1 MVIRCID
8 NSPKCILGENPLWYE
23 HASVFLWTDIMKG
36 TIYAY
41 SLETGIVRPVLE
53 SQFQIGAFVIDR
65 DDNLVLLTEKGLIRA
80 QYKGIAFQLDWE
92 SLMPIALNPDERF
105 NDAIVDG
112 KGRILAGSKR
122 ESNTGGKLFCFE
134 AGMPHKILLEGL
146 SISNGMGFTE
156 DNKILFHTDSGPKK
170 ITAYQYDIV
179 DASITNPTLVYQS
192 TDFSTPDGMTVD
204 TKGSLWTSCWGGG
217 KVAQL
222 DLQGNTLQTISIPAI
237 QCTSLCFGG
246 KDYDK
251 ILVTS
256 ASIGILEH
264 SQMDGKCY
272 IIENCTQGKPEYKAD
287 LGILHNGN

>member
-8 NSPKCILGENPLWYE
+8 NSPKCVLGENPLWYE

-53 SQFQIGAFVIDR
+53 SKFQIGAFVIDR

-80 QYKGIAFQLDWE
+80 QFKDTSFKLDWK
-92 SLMPIALNPDERF
+92 SLMPIDLKPDERF
-105 NDAIVDG
+105 NDAIVDC

-122 ESNTGGKLFCFE
+122 ESNTDGKLFCFE
-134 AGMPHKILLEGL
+134 AGKPHKILLQGL
-146 SISNGMGFTE
+146 SISNGMGFSE
-156 DNKILFHTDSGPKK
+156 DNKILYHTDSGPKK
-170 ITAYQYDIV
+170 ITAYQYDAV
-179 DASITNPTLVYQS
+179 DASITNPTLVYQR
-192 TDFSTPDGMTVD
+192 TDLSTPDGMTVD
-204 TKGSLWTSCWGGG
+204 DKNSLWTSCWGGG
-217 KVAQL
+217 EVVQL
-222 DLQGNTLQTISIPAI
+222 DLQGNTLQTIDIPAI

-264 SQMDGKCY
+264 SLMDGKCY
-272 IIENCTQGKPEYKAD
+272 IIENCTKGKPEYKAD